1 MQPDIDII
9 EDDEPRIYSL
19 GHSGLVSVSFDRRG
33 EGGVVL
39 VCPTGGTRKSVAD
52 ADEQRKE
59 LIERSRRGE
68 HIELQ
73 LEAVTYRQHDD
84 HPDAN
89 YSDFSPAALARMA
102 KTAPG
107 TAFLRDH
114 LLRDT
119 AAVGGFCESCKLETL
134 EDGTREM
141 KETIVL
147 SKPWAVESVLDGTM
161 RRFSIGARPQ
171 GGIKNVICRACGDT
185 VAECGH
191 YPGEVVETRSGP
203 KTAVWRYK
211 DAIMLERSWVLDP
224 AVENTHIIGWV
235 EKARQG
241 KTLSMSMDNHR
252 ETKGTE
258 AQPSTQPAPDLERE
272 ALKAA
277 NADLT
282 AAVAKLRADLA
293 VKDAELAT
301 FRAETETKA
310 VEGQIV
316 ELLRTGKLAPNGT
329 QEKQIRD
336 RLASGDL
343 AGAKALLAFA
353 SEAPAVTPAGAA
365 RQSAPQSG
373 VTFTAADGR
382 MNYEAIVRA
391 MPEFAGNVPSRYR
404 TAAGAAAYVQS
415 NKDHVSKTLGIP
427 AEIL

>member
-1 MQPDIDII
+1 MQQPDIEII
-9 EDDEPRIYSL
+9 EDDEPKVYTL
-19 GHSGLVSVSFDRRG
+19 GHPGLVSVSFDPRG

-52 ADEQRKE
+52 ADDQRKE

-171 GGIKNVICRACGDT
+171 GGIKNVICRVCGDS
-185 VAECGH
+185 VAACGH

-203 KTAVWRYK
+203 QTVVWRYK

-241 KTLSMSMDNHR
+241 KTLSMSMDTR
-252 ETKGTE
+252 DTKSDPV
-258 AQPSTQPAPDLERE
+258 AQAAPDLERD

-293 VKDAELAT
+293 AKDAELAT
-301 FRAETETKA
+301 FRAETESKA
-310 VEGQIV
+310 IEGQIA
-316 ELLRTGKLAPNGT
+316 ELLKTGKLAPNGT
-329 QEKQIRD
+329 QEKQIRE
-336 RLASGDL
+336 RVAGGDL

-353 SEAPAVTPAGAA
+353 AEAPAVTPAGAP
-365 RQSAPQSG
+365 RQSAPQPG

-391 MPEFAGNVPSRYR
+391 LPEFAGNVPSRYR
-404 TAAGAAAYVQS
+404 TAAGAEAYVRT
-415 NKDHVSKTLGIP
+415 NKDHVSAKLGIP
-427 AEIL
+427 VEIL